1 MKWGGASGIA
11 IIGSMSTLVY
21 TLAMKVPSGLHVP
34 ANVKD
39 SLDEA
44 LLVAEGLPAQAA
56 EALKAA
62 GRSAFDQSFFCYHC
76 GCNSIFGCS
85 FASSPFGR
93 GALKEKRR
101 C

>member
-1 MKWGGASGIA
+1 M
-11 IIGSMSTLVY
+11 Y

-62 GRSAFDQSFFCYHC
+62 GRSAFDQSFFVIIV
-76 GCNSIFGCS
+76 GVTAFLVV
-85 FASSPFGR
+85 ASLVVHLAGARSKKR
-93 GALKEKRR
+93 GEAES
-101 C
+101 